1 MLILY
6 TMKAKI
12 YSRLDYIKEATKNYT
27 LEATPADLTGV
38 LQQVGSRRLHSTVCI
53 CIHNLKY

>member
-1 MLILY
+1 
-6 TMKAKI
+6 MKAKI

>member
-6 TMKAKI
+6 VKAKI

-27 LEATPADLTGV
+27 LEGTPADLTGV
-38 LQQVGSRRLHSTVCI
+38 LQQVEPLNSSSALYGVPASIT
-53 CIHNLKY
+53 